1 MVHKF
6 EDEEPLFLPP
16 FVPVSFVVVEVQSE
30 KDCLLVP
37 EGKKNRNSHF
47 SFKFMLVCNKQLNEN
62 ERRSGKY
69 MVVMIYLLLS
79 L

>member
-16 FVPVSFVVVEVQSE
+16 LVVSFVVVEVQSE

-37 EGKKNRNSHF
+37 EGK
-47 SFKFMLVCNKQLNEN
+47 E
-62 ERRSGKY
+62 
-69 MVVMIYLLLS
+69 
-79 L
+79 

>member
-37 EGKKNRNSHF
+37 EGKRIETHISHSSSCWFVINS
-47 SFKFMLVCNKQLNEN
+47 
-62 ERRSGKY
+62 
-69 MVVMIYLLLS
+69 
-79 L
+79 